1 MLALLELQR
10 AFASALRDEPHD
22 AATCVD
28 DHGISAAARLRVYR
42 NNVRAV
48 FERALEAT
56 FPVVRE
62 RVGPD
67 YFRQLAHFYRRA
79 HPSTAGDLHEVGRN
93 FAGFLRRQLA
103 ASPYEWLTELAALE
117 WAIAEAGVAAESTVA
132 PASDLA
138 GLGFESI
145 ADVRL
150 ALVPSLRCVFARAPV
165 LAVWRANQP
174 GAGRAKVDLT
184 IGPEFILV
192 HRAADGVQLRG
203 LQASEFAFIDA
214 VAGGATLE
222 AAVDA
227 STMALEQLPV
237 VLHALFAGG
246 AIAEVIAPPRGSMP
260 AH

>member
-1 MLALLELQR
+1 
-10 AFASALRDEPHD
+10 
-22 AATCVD
+22 
-28 DHGISAAARLRVYR
+28 LRVYR

-56 FPVVRE
+56 YPVVCQ
-62 RVGPD
+62 RVGLD
-67 YFRQLAHFYRRA
+67 YFRQLGHFYRRA
-79 HPSTAGDLHEVGRN
+79 HPSTAGDLHEVGRH

-103 ASPYEWLTELAALE
+103 AGPYEWLAELAALE
-117 WAIAEAGVAAESTVA
+117 WAIAEAGVAAESTIA

-138 GLGFESI
+138 GLDSESV
-145 ADVRL
+145 ADVGL
-150 ALVPSLRCVFARAPV
+150 ALVPSLRCVFALAPV

-174 GAGRAKVDLT
+174 GTGRATVDLT
-184 IGPEFILV
+184 IGPEYILV

-203 LQASEFAFIDA
+203 LQAVEYAFIQA
-214 VAGGATLE
+214 IAAGATLE

-227 STMALEQLPV
+227 SSLPLEQLPV

-246 AIAEVIAPPRGSMP
+246 AIAEVIVPPHLPMP